1 MAKIRK
7 IEPTV
12 PILKQRKKVAA
23 YCRVSMESE
32 RMMHSV
38 SAQISYYSSLIQNNP
53 EWEYA
58 GVYADS
64 FISGTSTVKRT
75 EFNRM
80 IKDCEDRKID
90 IILCKSIS
98 RFARNTVDLLQTVRH
113 LKELGIEVR
122 FEKKDFYTQEIPI
135 NAVFTA
141 LSKGTWCLVG
151 V

>member
-1 MAKIRK
+1 MAKIMK
-7 IEPTV
+7 IEPSV

-64 FISGTSTVKRT
+64 FISGTSTVKQIGR
-75 EFNRM
+75 
-80 IKDCEDRKID
+80 
-90 IILCKSIS
+90 
-98 RFARNTVDLLQTVRH
+98 AHV
-113 LKELGIEVR
+113 
-122 FEKKDFYTQEIPI
+122 
-135 NAVFTA
+135 
-141 LSKGTWCLVG
+141 
-151 V
+151 